1 MRRREFI
8 AGLGSATAW
17 PLVARAQQNGMPVI
31 GVLHTLSS
39 DSTNLLPAFRQ
50 GLGEAGFIEGKNVAI
65 EYRFADYQFDRLP
78 PYAADLVRHRVAVI
92 VALGGDRSAQAAKA
106 ATSTIPII
114 FAAPTNPVSGQ
125 LVASLNRPGGN
136 MTGVAGFT
144 DEVVAKR
151 IEQLHELVPNATSV
165 AVFITSQVPSGEID
179 AMSARTAAAA
189 LGLNL
194 FMFVIKEERDIAEAF
209 SALLRSQVQMLVV
222 GNGVPFLN
230 WRDQLISLAA
240 RYKIPAS
247 YYRPEFVRAGGLI
260 SYAADLGELYRL
272 AGLYT
277 GRVLKGERP
286 ADLPVIQPT
295 KFQLVINTATA
306 KTLGLTVP
314 VTLLVSADEV
324 IE

>member
-8 AGLGSATAW
+8 AARGSAAAW
-17 PLVARAQQNGMPVI
+17 PLTARAQQNGMPVI

-39 DSTNLLPAFRQ
+39 DSTDLLPAFRQ
-50 GLGEAGFIEGKNVAI
+50 GLGEAGFTEGKNVAI

-136 MTGVAGFT
+136 LTGVVGFT

-165 AVFITSQVPSGEID
+165 AVFVTSQPSGEID
-179 AMSARTAAAA
+179 AMSARTAATA

-194 FMFVIKEERDIAEAF
+194 FMFVIREERDIAEAF

-222 GNGVPFLN
+222 GSGVPFLN

-240 RYKIPAS
+240 RHKIPAS

-295 KFQLVINTATA
+295 KFQLVINAATA